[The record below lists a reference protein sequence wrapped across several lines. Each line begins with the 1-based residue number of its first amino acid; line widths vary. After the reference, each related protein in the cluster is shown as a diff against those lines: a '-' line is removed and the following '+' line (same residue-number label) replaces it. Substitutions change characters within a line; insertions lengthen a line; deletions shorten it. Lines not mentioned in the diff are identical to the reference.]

1 MATRV
6 PVSDWDAIADNI
18 HRFAPNVNVHD
29 TKIIARM
36 GVARF
41 SISRDGH
48 VTAGMPLHDFDGRAD
63 SLVFD
68 HDAGAIRIER
78 AGVTYVFRRP

>member
-6 PVSDWDAIADNI
+6 PVSDWDAIADNL
-18 HRFAPNVNVHD
+18 HRFASNVD
-29 TKIIARM
+29 TNDTRLIARM

-41 SISRDGH
+41 TITRDGH

-68 HDAGAIRIER
+68 HRAGTIRIER
-78 AGVTYVFRRP
+78 AGITYVFRRP

>member
-6 PVSDWDAIADNI
+6 PISDWDAIADNL
-18 HRFAPNVNVHD
+18 HRFAPNVDTHD
-29 TKIIARM
+29 AKLIARM

-41 SISRDGH
+41 TISRDGH

-63 SLVFD
+63 ALVFD
-68 HDAGAIRIER
+68 HNAGAIRIER

>member
-1 MATRV
+1 METRV
-6 PVSDWDAIADNI
+6 PISDWDAIADNLD
-18 HRFAPNVNVHD
+18 RFSPDVDVHD
-29 TKIIARM
+29 ARIVARM

-68 HDAGAIRIER
+68 HDSGAIRIER
-78 AGVTYVFRRP
+78 AGVSYVFRRP